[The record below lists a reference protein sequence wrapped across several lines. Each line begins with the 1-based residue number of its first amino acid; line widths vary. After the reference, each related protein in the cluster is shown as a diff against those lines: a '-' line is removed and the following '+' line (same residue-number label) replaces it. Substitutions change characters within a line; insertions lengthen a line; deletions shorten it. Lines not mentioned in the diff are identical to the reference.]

1 MSYNFTLIYN
11 RQRPQNKTALIHGVR
26 DNVPIIW
33 YMLHYIEIH
42 DDVNTSITG
51 FPLELHW
58 RLSIITKN
66 VDVFALWLLRICSY
80 IRSFISFILIFSFV
94 DPELGSIPFTNYFI
108 IMNFVTVINLFIDRM
123 VKGYVVTFQ
132 KYTWNSA
139 HSINAMIK
147 FEQKKMLISN
157 KGSRKKRRNLT
168 ILSSSKTMMRK

>member
-66 VDVFALWLLRICSY
+66 VDVFALWLLRIYSY
-80 IRSFISFILIFSFV
+80 IWICISFLLIFSFV
-94 DPELGSIPFTNYFI
+94 DPESFLNTNYFI
-108 IMNFVTVINLFIDRM
+108 IMNFVTVINPFIDRM
-123 VKGYVVTFQ
+123 LKGYAVTFQ

-157 KGSRKKRRNLT
+157 KGSRKKT
-168 ILSSSKTMMRK
+168 A

>member
-66 VDVFALWLLRICSY
+66 VDVFALWLLRIYSY
-80 IRSFISFILIFSFV
+80 IRIFISFLLIFSF
-94 DPELGSIPFTNYFI
+94 DKSESFLNTNYFI
-108 IMNFVTVINLFIDRM
+108 IMNFVTVINPFIDRM

>member
-66 VDVFALWLLRICSY
+66 VDVFALWLLRIYSY
-80 IRSFISFILIFSFV
+80 IWICISFLLIFSFV
-94 DPELGSIPFTNYFI
+94 DPESFLNTNYYI

>member
-66 VDVFALWLLRICSY
+66 VDVFALWLLRIYSY
-80 IRSFISFILIFSFV
+80 IRILISFLLIFSF
-94 DPELGSIPFTNYFI
+94 DNPELVNIPKYKLFHNIEFCNCYQSLYWYNGKGLRGNLSKIYMKFGSLHQCNDKIWTKED
-108 IMNFVTVINLFIDRM
+108 VNL
-123 VKGYVVTFQ
+123 
-132 KYTWNSA
+132 
-139 HSINAMIK
+139 
-147 FEQKKMLISN
+147 
-157 KGSRKKRRNLT
+157 
-168 ILSSSKTMMRK
+168 

>member
-66 VDVFALWLLRICSY
+66 VDVFALWLLRIYSY
-80 IRSFISFILIFSFV
+80 IRIFISFLLIFSF
-94 DPELGSIPFTNYFI
+94 DKSESFLNTNYFI
-108 IMNFVTVINLFIDRM
+108 IMNFVTVINISIDRM

>member
-11 RQRPQNKTALIHGVR
+11 RQRPQNKTALIHGVL

-33 YMLHYIEIH
+33 YMLHYNEIH

-66 VDVFALWLLRICSY
+66 VDVFALWLLRIYSY

-94 DPELGSIPFTNYFI
+94 YPEFPFTNYFI
-108 IMNFVTVINLFIDRM
+108 IMNFVTVINISIDRM

-139 HSINAMIK
+139 RSINAMIK

>member
-11 RQRPQNKTALIHGVR
+11 RQRPQNKTALIHGVL

-51 FPLELHW
+51 LPLELHW

-66 VDVFALWLLRICSY
+66 VDVFALWLLRIYSY
-80 IRSFISFILIFSFV
+80 VRIFISFLLMFSF
-94 DPELGSIPFTNYFI
+94 DNPETFLNTNYFI
-108 IMNFVTVINLFIDRM
+108 IMNFVTVITQFIDRM

-157 KGSRKKRRNLT
+157 KGSRKKT
-168 ILSSSKTMMRK
+168 A